1 VAAIVSIA
9 SGKGG
14 VGKSTTVSN
23 LGLLLARRG
32 LSTVLIDLDVGGADL
47 HIMFGE
53 LAPKVT
59 LSDFLARRVETLAE
73 TAMPLAVNP
82 KLRLIAG
89 TGDTL
94 RNTNPA
100 SQTKRR
106 LEKHVRELT
115 ADVILLDI
123 GAGSNLHALDFFLWA
138 DVPVVVSTPD
148 PTSVMDLY
156 RFVKL
161 AAIRR
166 VTTAIGG
173 REQVSEQIADE
184 DVASIEQLLA
194 NAGAAGPEVEAR
206 AKAALTGFRPALVF
220 NSSNERDRTAG
231 ARLAAVIQ
239 KFLGTPADVLGQV
252 PEDPAVGRAVR
263 KFLPVVE
270 REPES
275 PAARGFA
282 AVEAVLYERLKPF
295 LPKAHVT
302 RPYGR

>member
-32 LSTVLIDLDVGGADL
+32 LSTVLVDLDVGGADL

-59 LSDFLARRVETLAE
+59 LSDFLAHRVESLAE
-73 TAMPLAVNP
+73 VAMPLAINP

-106 LEKHVRELT
+106 LEKHVRELE

-123 GAGSNLHALDFFLWA
+123 GAGSNLHALDFFLWG
-138 DVPVVVSTPD
+138 DVPVVISTPD
-148 PTSVMDLY
+148 PTAVMDLY

-166 VTTAIGG
+166 VTRAIGG
-173 REQVSEQIADE
+173 RESVSEQIADE

-194 NAGAAGPEVEAR
+194 NAGAAGPEIEAR
-206 AKAALTGFRPALVF
+206 AKESLVGFRPALIF

-252 PEDPAVGRAVR
+252 PEDPAVARAVR

-282 AVEAVLYERLKPF
+282 NVEAALYARLKRH
-295 LPKAHVT
+295 LPA
-302 RPYGR
+302 

>member
-1 VAAIVSIA
+1 MAAIVSIA

-32 LSTVLIDLDVGGADL
+32 LQVVMIDLDVGGADL

-59 LSDFLARRVETLAE
+59 LSDFLSRKVETLAE
-73 TAMPLAVNP
+73 AAMPLAINP

-100 SQTKRR
+100 SQTKKR
-106 LEKHVRELT
+106 LEKHVRELQ
-115 ADVILLDI
+115 ADVIILDI
-123 GAGSNLHALDFFLWA
+123 GAGSNLHALDFFLWG
-138 DVPVVVSTPD
+138 DVAVLVSTPD

-166 VTTAIGG
+166 VTSVIGG
-173 REQVSEQIADE
+173 REAVSEQIADE

-194 NAGAAGPEVEAR
+194 SAAAAGPEVEAR
-206 AKAALTGFRPALVF
+206 AKATLTQFRPALIF
-220 NSSNERDRTAG
+220 NSSNDKDRTAG

-252 PEDPAVGRAVR
+252 PEDPAVSRAVR

-275 PAARGFA
+275 PAARAFA
-282 AVEAVLYERLKPF
+282 VVEAALFEKLKPF
-295 LPKAHVT
+295 MRK
-302 RPYGR
+302 